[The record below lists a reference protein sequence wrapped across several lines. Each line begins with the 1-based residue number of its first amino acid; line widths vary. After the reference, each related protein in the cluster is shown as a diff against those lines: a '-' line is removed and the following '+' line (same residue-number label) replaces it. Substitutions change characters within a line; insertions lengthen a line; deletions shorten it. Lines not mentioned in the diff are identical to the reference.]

1 MHSGDLTVR
10 KIVMRKTLPSFI
22 CVAAAIILSL
32 DRARADES
40 KPTHKAE
47 PTEIHIY
54 NVNELIHEIPNY
66 GGQTAA
72 EQAASSGT
80 RRLSLTTAGLAS
92 GNICWPERATTKPS
106 PPQERID
113 ELVSLIEE
121 MVAPESWH
129 SAGGRQGAIKAIN
142 DSLVISQTEEN
153 HRAIQAI
160 LEGLRHDSGAG
171 TMIQVDLQWLRLT
184 PEQLVAMEALPA
196 GATLDKNAPRPVSLD
211 TLKDEDAV
219 VCRARTLGFNG
230 QTLTL
235 KSGRIAS
242 VVKNVTPNIGTGVT
256 PYDFQVDREQS
267 GITLQITPR
276 RSQDRHTIIVDV
288 QSRVTEALPSPTP
301 RTTVPMP
308 TPTTNSADHGMADA
322 TLVATDN
329 ADRAPNVH
337 LEQTFR
343 TTVRLLE
350 GTPVIVGGMTLEPGK
365 QGSRQLYLVVKAR
378 ILDTPDK
385 AK

>member
-10 KIVMRKTLPSFI
+10 KIVMRKALPSFI

-160 LEGLRHDSGAG
+160 LDGLRHDSGAG

-242 VVKNVTPNIGTGVT
+242 VVKNATPNIGTGVT

-267 GITLQITPR
+267 GITLQVTPR
-276 RSQDRHTIIVDV
+276 RSQDRHTIVVDV
-288 QSRVTEALPSPTP
+288 QSRVTEALPSPP
-301 RTTVPMP
+301 QRKTVTIP

-322 TLVATDN
+322 TVVAAN
-329 ADRAPNVH
+329 SADLPNVH

-343 TTVRLLE
+343 TTVRLPE